1 MPDATVIINSM
12 ISRLNA
18 EMFQVEGLSL
28 PIRASFGLTVM
39 REEEQK
45 LVIARA
51 DAALYQ
57 AKDAGRNQLVIK
69 L

>member
-1 MPDATVIINSM
+1 M
-12 ISRLNA
+12 L
-18 EMFQVEGLSL
+18 QVEGLSL